1 MMNRRAD
8 MQQAVE
14 LLRRHLSFDKDI
26 KVHVFETIIRVLGGL
41 TSGHVL
47 IEREPFL
54 VPGYDGLLLKLVSAV
69 RRVLSLQHLLAAKAV
84 SQSPGGPGLSLLA
97 GGGSRRPHAAGFR
110 HTQRPACP
118 LREPQDGVCEGGAGT
133 AGIFG
138 VYDGSL

>member
-8 MQQAVE
+8 MQQAIE

-54 VPGYDGLLLKLVSAV
+54 VPGYDGLLLRLVSAV
-69 RRVLSLQHLLAAKAV
+69 PS
-84 SQSPGGPGLSLLA
+84 A
-97 GGGSRRPHAAGFR
+97 G
-110 HTQRPACP
+110 
-118 LREPQDGVCEGGAGT
+118 E
-133 AGIFG
+133 
-138 VYDGSL
+138 